1 MKEFEQFTDAEK
13 MRDAFQRLL
22 PGFTHGNPEIR
33 DCRLLHTRFKTY
45 RREQSRQ
52 KSFLAAAW
60 QLVTANQ
67 NTGQQ
72 AEHLLYG
79 KAYLGGR
86 SRAEFE
92 KAMNRR
98 LVPVSNGAALTHLAA
113 LDLVVWS
120 FPNDPAMPHLP
131 EVIDPH
137 RVRQHLPFH
146 SLKRNLSS
154 SQPLTGLEVKVI
166 NYRPEERCTTRYW
179 LNWSVAGRPAQL
191 MLYAKTFADQRGAG
205 IHHLMLRLWEQA
217 QREPDFF
224 VIARPVA
231 YDEGIKTIWQ
241 EGLNGAPLAD
251 ALNEGSCREL
261 MRAVGRGLAALQRS
275 NIECAVSITLDD
287 HLAEVK
293 KKADKLMAAF
303 PHLRDLLSSLTQRLS
318 TTMPDSQSW
327 SPRVIHGDFHL
338 RQLLLSDGRIAL
350 FDFDELAAGDA
361 LQDLA
366 NFIADL
372 PAYDFNAQLRR
383 RIETALL
390 EGWQQAA
397 GSLPDRQRLLWHV
410 QVQFITRAYRSYWQ
424 RKPDLENVVRQYLTL
439 AAQAGDETEADNLEG
454 RWQR

>member
-22 PGFTHGNPEIR
+22 PGFTHSNLEIR
-33 DCRLLHTRFKTY
+33 DCRRLHTRFKTY
-45 RREQSRQ
+45 RREQSQQ

-92 KAMNRR
+92 QAMNRR

-137 RVRQHLPFH
+137 RVRQHLPFQA
-146 SLKRNLSS
+146 LKRHLGSR
-154 SQPLTGLEVKVI
+154 QPLTDLEVKVI
-166 NYRPEERCTTRYW
+166 NYRPEERCTTRYR
-179 LNWSVAGRPAQL
+179 LGWSVAGQPAEL
-191 MLYAKTFADQRGAG
+191 WLYAKTFADQRGAG
-205 IHHLMLRLWEQA
+205 IHHLMLSLWEQA

-231 YDEGIKTIWQ
+231 YDEDLKTIWQ
-241 EGLNGAPLAD
+241 EGLHGAPLAE

-275 NIECAVSITLDD
+275 DIDCAVGLTLAD
-287 HLAEVK
+287 HLAEVQ
-293 KKADKLMAAF
+293 KKADKLRQAF
-303 PHLRDLLSSLTQRLS
+303 PHLGELLSALTQRLS
-318 TTMPDSQSW
+318 ATMPDSPHLP
-327 SPRVIHGDFHL
+327 PRVIHGDFHL
-338 RQLLLSDGRIAL
+338 RQLLLSDGRLAL

-372 PAYDFNAQLRR
+372 PAYNFTAELRR
-383 RIETALL
+383 RIEQALL
-390 EGWQQAA
+390 EGWQQAS
-397 GSLPDRQRLLWHV
+397 GSAPDRERLLWHV

-424 RKPDLENVVRQYLTL
+424 RKPDLENVVRQSLAL
-439 AAQAGDETEADNLEG
+439 AAQAGDEAGADSLEG
-454 RWQR
+454 RWPR